1 MCLIIIILM
10 ILAFVVWVSSV
21 TLYLVIGIILALWML
36 IYYIVHEVTD
46 KILNKKYMSD
56 SRHKKDDSDVD

>member
-1 MCLIIIILM
+1 M
-10 ILAFVVWVSSV
+10 ILAFVVFSWVSSV